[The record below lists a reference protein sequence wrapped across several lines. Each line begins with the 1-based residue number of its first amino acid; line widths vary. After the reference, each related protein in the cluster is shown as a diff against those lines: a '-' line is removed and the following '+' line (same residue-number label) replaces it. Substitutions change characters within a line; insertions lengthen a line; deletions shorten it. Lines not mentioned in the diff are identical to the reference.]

1 MAATELAKVMVDNLA
16 STVFKKICFYAFFPV
31 CPTTL
36 SSGEVLSIPIPM
48 SSTLLMEWE
57 AAPVG
62 RDWVGALFFFR
73 SARVPKNKPQSE
85 GEGGKCAKAL
95 DSSHQEKCQSLTTT

>member
-1 MAATELAKVMVDNLA
+1 MATTELAKVMVDNLA
-16 STVFKKICFYAFFPV
+16 STVLKKICFYAFFPV

-36 SSGEVLSIPIPM
+36 SSGEALSILIPM

-57 AAPVG
+57 AASVR
-62 RDWVGALFFFR
+62 RDLVAALFFR
-73 SARVPKNKPQSE
+73 SARVPKNESQSE

-95 DSSHQEKCQSLTTT
+95 DSSHQGKCQSLTTT